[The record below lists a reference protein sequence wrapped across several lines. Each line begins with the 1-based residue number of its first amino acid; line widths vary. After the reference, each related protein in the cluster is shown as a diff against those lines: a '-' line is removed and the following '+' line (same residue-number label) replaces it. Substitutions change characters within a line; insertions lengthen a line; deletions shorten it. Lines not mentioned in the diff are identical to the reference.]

1 MRRYRFGWVAAVVAG
16 GYVVAVIVSAVVAVV
31 TEDAGYLRPSTAP
44 CRCRGSA
51 HLRHGM
57 PYRAST

>member
-16 GYVVAVIVSAVVAVV
+16 GYVVAVIVSAVIAV
-31 TEDAGYLRPSTAP
+31 TEDAGYLWPSTAP